1 MSARPHIRS
10 GDFPAFFPDLQ
21 EVTNLTP
28 KEKGILEDAFKFI
41 EAFSDVPKLTDPGSD
56 GYWQRAADVL
66 NYTCAKWRHHPLA
79 EKVFVGMY
87 EYLEIKQKELSK
99 R

>member
-1 MSARPHIRS
+1 M
-10 GDFPAFFPDLQ
+10 
-21 EVTNLTP
+21 TP
-28 KEKGILEDAFKFI
+28 KENGILADAAAFM
-41 EAFSDVPKLTDPGSD
+41 ERFSDTPKLTDPGCD
-56 GYWQRAADVL
+56 DYWQRAADAM
-66 NYTCAKWRHHPLA
+66 TCGGAKWRHHPLA

>member
-1 MSARPHIRS
+1 M
-10 GDFPAFFPDLQ
+10 
-21 EVTNLTP
+21 TP
-28 KEKGILEDAFKFI
+28 KEKGILEDASKFI
-41 EAFSDVPKLTDPGSD
+41 EAFSDVPKLTDPDSD
-56 GYWQRAADVL
+56 GYWQRAADAM
-66 NYTCAKWRHHPLA
+66 TGAGAKWRHHPLA